1 MILPTVFLTA
11 GFAMGM
17 KPKCSH
23 HINELWIFQRQFPT
37 FPYPYNRRNS
47 TMLEQL
53 GLAIRTYHPCIDGA
67 FRSHFPFSSYSLF
80 LAITVIHG
88 REG

>member
-1 MILPTVFLTA
+1 MILTTVFLTA

-23 HINELWIFQRQFPT
+23 HINELWIF
-37 FPYPYNRRNS
+37 NS
-47 TMLEQL
+47 TMPEQI

-67 FRSHFPFSSYSLF
+67 FRSHFPFSSYGLF
-80 LAITVIHG
+80 LAITVIHD

>member
-1 MILPTVFLTA
+1 MVIVQPSQPCISFRHFL
-11 GFAMGM
+11 
-17 KPKCSH
+17 
-23 HINELWIFQRQFPT
+23 I
-37 FPYPYNRRNS
+37 PYNRRNS
-47 TMLEQL
+47 TMPEQI

-67 FRSHFPFSSYSLF
+67 FRSHFPFSSYGLF